1 MSLND
6 TLVSLK
12 ITLVSLN
19 NAQIGINSSW
29 TEWSTIQR
37 VIGQVIS
44 KSEEHTEQHR
54 FEITSKI
61 TS

>member
-19 NAQIGINSSW
+19 NAQIGNSSW

-37 VIGQVIS
+37 VIRQVIS